1 MKENVII
8 GKPIPA
14 GTGLKRYHDVGLTY
28 RGVAVDKV
36 DSDRLPDSAPEALR
50 EIEELLPQPQD
61 WSLDGD
67 GYLGAGSDY
76 ASYFASITSGYRGN
90 NLSDEDARLYI
101 YDDLGVSQRWANKF
115 SEAGIETVADLVGH
129 TEDDLLRIEGIGTK
143 AIEELKEGLE
153 KHGLSHVIED
163 DLNASRDDMSQL
175 LDMVFSP
182 DDTVLIGGDQPAT
195 FSTEGEDMLGE
206 ALPPRSYQ
214 RNLEELD
221 ALLGANDLGFHSTDA
236 DSDSSSGEE

>member
-1 MKENVII
+1 MY
-8 GKPIPA
+8 
-14 GTGLKRYHDVGLTY
+14 KR
-28 RGVAVDKV
+28 
-36 DSDRLPDSAPEALR
+36 
-50 EIEELLPQPQD
+50 Q
-61 WSLDGD
+61 
-67 GYLGAGSDY
+67 
-76 ASYFASITSGYRGN
+76 
-90 NLSDEDARLYI
+90 
-101 YDDLGVSQRWANKF
+101 
-115 SEAGIETVADLVGH
+115 
-129 TEDDLLRIEGIGTK
+129 
-143 AIEELKEGLE
+143 
-153 KHGLSHVIED
+153 ED

>member
-1 MKENVII
+1 MSVIFNAFVITCLLYTSPGHNKAEITALI
-8 GKPIPA
+8 G
-14 GTGLKRYHDVGLTY
+14 DVNGKKMCI
-28 RGVAVDKV
+28 R
-36 DSDRLPDSAPEALR
+36 DS
-50 EIEELLPQPQD
+50 
-61 WSLDGD
+61 
-67 GYLGAGSDY
+67 
-76 ASYFASITSGYRGN
+76 
-90 NLSDEDARLYI
+90 
-101 YDDLGVSQRWANKF
+101 
-115 SEAGIETVADLVGH
+115 
-129 TEDDLLRIEGIGTK
+129 
-143 AIEELKEGLE
+143 
-153 KHGLSHVIED
+153 
-163 DLNASRDDMSQL
+163 LNASRDDMSQL

>member
-1 MKENVII
+1 M
-8 GKPIPA
+8 
-14 GTGLKRYHDVGLTY
+14 
-28 RGVAVDKV
+28 
-36 DSDRLPDSAPEALR
+36 
-50 EIEELLPQPQD
+50 
-61 WSLDGD
+61 
-67 GYLGAGSDY
+67 
-76 ASYFASITSGYRGN
+76 
-90 NLSDEDARLYI
+90 
-101 YDDLGVSQRWANKF
+101 
-115 SEAGIETVADLVGH
+115 
-129 TEDDLLRIEGIGTK
+129 
-143 AIEELKEGLE
+143 
-153 KHGLSHVIED
+153 IED

-221 ALLGANDLGFHSTDA
+221 ALLGANGLGFHSTDA